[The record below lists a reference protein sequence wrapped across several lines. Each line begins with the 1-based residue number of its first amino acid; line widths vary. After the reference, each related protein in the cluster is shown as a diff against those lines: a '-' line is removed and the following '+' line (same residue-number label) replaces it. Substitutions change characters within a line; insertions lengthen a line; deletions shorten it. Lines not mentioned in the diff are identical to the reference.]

1 MLTFA
6 ISAGD
11 AFEAPSWRAILPE
24 LVIKKMIL
32 ATASAIGGLIQP
44 GMYSLKTVG

>member
-11 AFEAPSWRAILPE
+11 AFEAPSCRAILPE
-24 LVIKKMIL
+24 LVIKMISRL
-32 ATASAIGGLIQP
+32 HRPSED
-44 GMYSLKTVG
+44 

>member
-1 MLTFA
+1 VLTFA

-24 LVIKKMIL
+24 LVIKMIWRVQSALGELNSTWHVL
-32 ATASAIGGLIQP
+32 AQNSG
-44 GMYSLKTVG
+44 